1 MLCVFIIS
9 TLILV
14 FLNQSDKF
22 PKGLKLIYYI
32 LYIIGMIIFLVSE
45 IYRAIKR

>member
-1 MLCVFIIS
+1 MLYIFIVS

-22 PKGLKLIYYI
+22 PKGLKSIYYI
-32 LYIIGMIIFLVSE
+32 IYIIGWLIFLANE